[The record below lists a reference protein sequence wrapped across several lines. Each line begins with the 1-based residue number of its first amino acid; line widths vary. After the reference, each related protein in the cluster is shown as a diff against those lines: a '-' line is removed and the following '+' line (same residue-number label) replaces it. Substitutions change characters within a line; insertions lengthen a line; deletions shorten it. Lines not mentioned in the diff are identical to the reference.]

1 MAVKNK
7 KNIGL
12 YSGSLYVLSV
22 VATMSLYFSDAEKAN
37 ATVGSRVGSV
47 VSRVTSSLIG
57 RTGSVVTR
65 TGSGLGSNTGSSGR
79 ALTNPADSGLRLA
92 TTVETNIP
100 TSGQGQFPT
109 HKVTHKFGVNVD
121 EFVPVGPI
129 DLNKRY
135 VQYVTSSGELRT
147 YERNMATRFEL
158 FLKGEIGRDK
168 YVDTTTGRV
177 TSYIYRSKPK
187 WIIGSDIIQAQ
198 QAKLE
203 ETGSINSVNSAVS
216 SVSSVSANS
225 SASNVASNRVTS
237 SLNLNMVKNPDGG
250 VSFVEDKGSV
260 GTVKVNNPELI
271 ATAQKIADGLKV
283 NERKNVVL
291 RNPDKSTQTPIV
303 QVNNTSSQTD
313 SQSSQSGTSGSAV
326 GTVKVNNPGIM
337 DVAKQIASKL
347 KVSSG
352 TNDTSTG
359 SPDKAT
365 QTPTVQVTNTSSQTD
380 SQSSQSGTSGS
391 AVGTVKVN
399 NPSVMDPARNLAS
412 KLKVKDTSSSSTG
425 TSGTSQTGQVTTP
438 STSTSSSKQVTSTMT
453 SPTSSGSEDGQHST
467 QGTSRV
473 RYRTELRI
481 QIGGKDSKPV
491 YTESV
496 KNVTLKIPQTSGT
509 QGDVTNVTE
518 TDKGSTQQTPT
529 GKVSFK
535 NPVYEEQIK
544 LISSRLKTSPETK
557 PTDQGNT
564 TTSSSGVVKLGN
576 TGVIGAAQGLAN
588 KLKVKETD
596 SSSNET
602 SGTTQTGQTSTTSTP
617 PRFTSSVTITPSA
630 PTRGGSTASGVKT
643 ETSSTSTT
651 TPSTGGQGG
660 QVTPSTPTSTSTG
673 SKDGQTSSSTTVTP
687 TRFTSSI
694 TITPSAPTRGGS
706 SNKDSVKKSDQTLL
720 TGTAQSISSGQKK
733 NIDSSSTG
741 TSSSA
746 LVKTKSPERGDTT
759 HLQRTVTVS
768 DTTSSVAKPGKVQ
781 ALSTYF
787 ETASEEDKKPK
798 ASNMNGNIHYSVGK
812 QDGKLQVL
820 SKTVETNLTDEDI
833 SKLKV
838 DQNFADQLNK
848 QLADGYQKRF
858 QEAQRNYQ

>member
-79 ALTNPADSGLRLA
+79 ALTNPASNGLRLA

-109 HKVTHKFGVNVD
+109 YKVTHKFGVSAD

-129 DLNKRY
+129 DPNKRY

-147 YERNMATRFEL
+147 YERNTVTRFEL

-168 YVDTTTGRV
+168 YVDPNTGRMK
-177 TSYIYRSKPK
+177 SYIYRSKPK

-283 NERKNVVL
+283 NERTNVVL

-326 GTVKVNNPGIM
+326 GTVKVNNPI
-337 DVAKQIASKL
+337 
-347 KVSSG
+347 
-352 TNDTSTG
+352 
-359 SPDKAT
+359 
-365 QTPTVQVTNTSSQTD
+365 
-380 SQSSQSGTSGS
+380 
-391 AVGTVKVN
+391 
-399 NPSVMDPARNLAS
+399 MDPARNLAS

-467 QGTSRV
+467 QGTSGV

-529 GKVSFK
+529 GTVSFK
-535 NPVYEEQIK
+535 NPVYEEQTK

-588 KLKVKETD
+588 KLKVKETG

-706 SNKDSVKKSDQTLL
+706 SNKDSVKKSNQILL
-720 TGTAQSISSGQKK
+720 TGTAQIISSGQKK

-768 DTTSSVAKPGKVQ
+768 DTTSVVKAGKVQ

-838 DQNFADQLNK
+838 DQNFAGQLNK

>member
-109 HKVTHKFGVNVD
+109 HKVTHKFGVSVD

-129 DLNKRY
+129 DPNKRY

-147 YERNMATRFEL
+147 YERNMVTRFEL

-168 YVDTTTGRV
+168 YVDPTTGRV

-313 SQSSQSGTSGSAV
+313 SQSSQS
-326 GTVKVNNPGIM
+326 
-337 DVAKQIASKL
+337 
-347 KVSSG
+347 
-352 TNDTSTG
+352 
-359 SPDKAT
+359 
-365 QTPTVQVTNTSSQTD
+365 VT
-380 SQSSQSGTSGS
+380 SGTS
-391 AVGTVKVN
+391 VGTVKVN
-399 NPSVMDPARNLAS
+399 NPSMDPARNLAS

-467 QGTSRV
+467 QGTSGV

-529 GKVSFK
+529 GTVSFK
-535 NPVYEEQIK
+535 NPVYEEQTK

-617 PRFTSSVTITPSA
+617 LRFTSSVTITPSA

-660 QVTPSTPTSTSTG
+660 QVTTSTTTSTSTG
-673 SKDGQTSSSTTVTP
+673 SKDGQTSSSTTSTP
-687 TRFTSSI
+687 PRFTSSI

-706 SNKDSVKKSDQTLL
+706 SNKDSVKKLDQTLL
-720 TGTAQSISSGQKK
+720 TGTAQDISSGQKK
-733 NIDSSSTG
+733 NTDSSSTV

-768 DTTSSVAKPGKVQ
+768 DTTSVVKAGKVK

-787 ETASEEDKKPK
+787 KTASEEDKKPK
-798 ASNMNGNIHYSVGK
+798 ASNMHGNIHYSVGK

-838 DQNFADQLNK
+838 DQNFAGQLNK

>member
-57 RTGSVVTR
+57 RTGS
-65 TGSGLGSNTGSSGR
+65 GLGSNTGSSGR
-79 ALTNPADSGLRLA
+79 ALTNPAASGLRLA
-92 TTVETNIP
+92 TTVETNIL
-100 TSGQGQFPT
+100 TSGQAQFPT

-121 EFVPVGPI
+121 EFVPVGSI
-129 DLNKRY
+129 DPNKRY

-147 YERNMATRFEL
+147 YERNMTTRFEL

-168 YVDTTTGRV
+168 YVDPTTGRMK
-177 TSYIYRSKPK
+177 SYIYRSKPK
-187 WIIGSDIIQAQ
+187 WIVGSDIIQAQ

-271 ATAQKIADGLKV
+271 ATAQKIAGGLKV
-283 NERKNVVL
+283 NERTNVVL

-313 SQSSQSGTSGSAV
+313 SQSSQSGTSG
-326 GTVKVNNPGIM
+326 
-337 DVAKQIASKL
+337 
-347 KVSSG
+347 
-352 TNDTSTG
+352 TS
-359 SPDKAT
+359 
-365 QTPTVQVTNTSSQTD
+365 
-380 SQSSQSGTSGS
+380 
-391 AVGTVKVN
+391 VGTVKVN
-399 NPSVMDPARNLAS
+399 NPSVMDLARNLAS

-467 QGTSRV
+467 QGTSGV

-529 GKVSFK
+529 GTVSFK
-535 NPVYEEQIK
+535 NPVYEEQTK

-596 SSSNET
+596 STSNET

-630 PTRGGSTASGVKT
+630 PTRGGS
-643 ETSSTSTT
+643 
-651 TPSTGGQGG
+651 
-660 QVTPSTPTSTSTG
+660 
-673 SKDGQTSSSTTVTP
+673 
-687 TRFTSSI
+687 
-694 TITPSAPTRGGS
+694 
-706 SNKDSVKKSDQTLL
+706 SNKDSVKKSNQILL
-720 TGTAQSISSGQKK
+720 TGTAQIISSGQKK

-768 DTTSSVAKPGKVQ
+768 DTTSVVKAGKVQ

-838 DQNFADQLNK
+838 DQNFAGQLNK

>member
-79 ALTNPADSGLRLA
+79 ALTNPAASGLRLA

-100 TSGQGQFPT
+100 TSGQAQFPT
-109 HKVTHKFGVNVD
+109 HKVTHKFGVSAD

-129 DLNKRY
+129 DPNKRY

-147 YERNMATRFEL
+147 YERNTATRFEM

-168 YVDTTTGRV
+168 YVDLTTGRMK
-177 TSYIYRSKPK
+177 SYIYRSKPK
-187 WIIGSDIIQAQ
+187 WVVGSDIIQAQ

-271 ATAQKIADGLKV
+271 ATAQKIAGGLKV
-283 NERKNVVL
+283 NERTNVVL

-303 QVNNTSSQTD
+303 QV
-313 SQSSQSGTSGSAV
+313 
-326 GTVKVNNPGIM
+326 
-337 DVAKQIASKL
+337 
-347 KVSSG
+347 
-352 TNDTSTG
+352 
-359 SPDKAT
+359 
-365 QTPTVQVTNTSSQTD
+365 TNTSSQTD
-380 SQSSQSGTSGS
+380 SQSSQSVTSGTS
-391 AVGTVKVN
+391 VGTVKVN

-467 QGTSRV
+467 QGTSGV

-529 GKVSFK
+529 GTVSFK
-535 NPVYEEQIK
+535 NPVYEEQTK

-588 KLKVKETD
+588 KLKVKETG

-706 SNKDSVKKSDQTLL
+706 SNKDSVKKSNQILL
-720 TGTAQSISSGQKK
+720 TGTAQIISSGQKK

-768 DTTSSVAKPGKVQ
+768 DTTSVVKAGKVQ

-838 DQNFADQLNK
+838 DQNFAGQLNK

>member
-79 ALTNPADSGLRLA
+79 ALNNPAASGLRLA
-92 TTVETNIP
+92 TTIETNIP

-109 HKVTHKFGVNVD
+109 HKVTHKFGVNAD

-129 DLNKRY
+129 DPNKRY

-147 YERNMATRFEL
+147 YERNMTNRFEL

-168 YVDTTTGRV
+168 YVDPTTGRMK
-177 TSYIYRSKPK
+177 SYIYRSKPK
-187 WIIGSDIIQAQ
+187 WIVGSDIIQAQ

-260 GTVKVNNPELI
+260 GTVRVNNPELI
-271 ATAQKIADGLKV
+271 ATAQKIAGGLKV
-283 NERKNVVL
+283 NERTNVVL

-303 QVNNTSSQTD
+303 QVN
-313 SQSSQSGTSGSAV
+313 
-326 GTVKVNNPGIM
+326 
-337 DVAKQIASKL
+337 
-347 KVSSG
+347 
-352 TNDTSTG
+352 
-359 SPDKAT
+359 
-365 QTPTVQVTNTSSQTD
+365 NTSSQTD

-467 QGTSRV
+467 QGTSGV

-529 GKVSFK
+529 GTVSFK
-535 NPVYEEQIK
+535 NPVYEEQTK

-576 TGVIGAAQGLAN
+576 TGVIGAAQNLAN

-643 ETSSTSTT
+643 GTSSTSTT

-720 TGTAQSISSGQKK
+720 TGTAQNISSGQKK

-787 ETASEEDKKPK
+787 ETSSEEDKKPK
-798 ASNMNGNIHYSVGK
+798 ASNMHGNIHYNVGK

-820 SKTVETNLTDEDI
+820 SRTVETNLTDEDI

-838 DQNFADQLNK
+838 DQNFANQLNK

>member
-57 RTGSVVTR
+57 RTGSVLTR

-79 ALTNPADSGLRLA
+79 ALNNPAASGLRLA

-109 HKVTHKFGVNVD
+109 HKVTHKFGVSVD

-129 DLNKRY
+129 DPNKRY

-168 YVDTTTGRV
+168 YVDPTTGRV

-283 NERKNVVL
+283 NERTNVVL

-352 TNDTSTG
+352 TNDTLTG

-365 QTPTVQVTNTSSQTD
+365 QTPTVQVNNTSSQTD
-380 SQSSQSGTSGS
+380 SQSSQSVTSGS

-425 TSGTSQTGQVTTP
+425 TSGTYQTGQVTTP

-467 QGTSRV
+467 QGTSGV

-518 TDKGSTQQTPT
+518 TDKGSTKQTST
-529 GKVSFK
+529 GTVSFK
-535 NPVYEEQIK
+535 NPVYAEQTK

-588 KLKVKETD
+588 KLKVKETG

-651 TPSTGGQGG
+651 TPSTGGKGG
-660 QVTPSTPTSTSTG
+660 QVTPSTSTSTSTG

-706 SNKDSVKKSDQTLL
+706 SNKDSVKKSNQILL
-720 TGTAQSISSGQKK
+720 TGTAQNISSGQKK

-768 DTTSSVAKPGKVQ
+768 DTTSVVKAGKVQ

-787 ETASEEDKKPK
+787 KTSSEEDKKPK
-798 ASNMNGNIHYSVGK
+798 ASNMHGNIHYNVGK

-848 QLADGYQKRF
+848 QLADGYQKRL

>member
-57 RTGSVVTR
+57 GTGSVVTR

-79 ALTNPADSGLRLA
+79 ALNNPAASGLRLA

-109 HKVTHKFGVNVD
+109 HKVTHKFGVSVD

-129 DLNKRY
+129 DPNKRY

-147 YERNMATRFEL
+147 YERNMVTRFEL

-168 YVDTTTGRV
+168 YVDSTTGRV

-326 GTVKVNNPGIM
+326 GTVKVNNP
-337 DVAKQIASKL
+337 
-347 KVSSG
+347 
-352 TNDTSTG
+352 
-359 SPDKAT
+359 
-365 QTPTVQVTNTSSQTD
+365 
-380 SQSSQSGTSGS
+380 
-391 AVGTVKVN
+391 
-399 NPSVMDPARNLAS
+399 SVMDSARNLAS

-467 QGTSRV
+467 QGTSGV

-529 GKVSFK
+529 GTVSFK
-535 NPVYEEQIK
+535 NPVYEEQTK
-544 LISSRLKTSPETK
+544 LIFSRLKTRPETK
-557 PTDQGNT
+557 PNDQGNT

-576 TGVIGAAQGLAN
+576 TGVIGAAQDLAN

-630 PTRGGSTASGVKT
+630 PTRGGSTASGVKI

-660 QVTPSTPTSTSTG
+660 QVTTSTPTSTSTG

-706 SNKDSVKKSDQTLL
+706 SNKDSVKKSNQILL
-720 TGTAQSISSGQKK
+720 TGTAQNISSGQKK

-768 DTTSSVAKPGKVQ
+768 DTTSVVKAGKVQ

-838 DQNFADQLNK
+838 DQNFANQLNK